1 LFTLA
6 KINRAYAKKNLSGAL
21 NLDEIKK
28 KKSRNSTMKNKYNF
42 AARAGLLVLAL
53 TAAFGFNTSVR
64 AQALPGSLWYGGD
77 LNHINGLANEN
88 NDGLG
93 SGNFAHVFGDFI
105 VPTGQT
111 WNVTGVYSNDY
122 NSYPT
127 QVTAVEWSIRQGITP
142 GNGGTLIA
150 GGTVTGNNFQVLFH
164 NPGDFG
170 YTEYSINAINLS
182 GISLTAGTYFL
193 NVTPIGSGS
202 GRSFVSDTSGT
213 GCIGQPCGNTS
224 NSFFDSNFFGA
235 NYQPTSAQS
244 QPGDFSMGV
253 QGSIPEPATW
263 ALLGLG
269 TLLVAVRR
277 RRSA

>member
-1 LFTLA
+1 
-6 KINRAYAKKNLSGAL
+6 
-21 NLDEIKK
+21 
-28 KKSRNSTMKNKYNF
+28 MKNKYNF

-64 AQALPGSLWYGGD
+64 AQALGGSLWYNGD
-77 LNHINGLANEN
+77 RNHTNGLANERD
-88 NDGLG
+88 DGLG
-93 SGNFAHVFGDFI
+93 FGQYAHVFDDFN

-111 WNVTGVYSNDY
+111 WTVTGVYSNNY
-122 NSYPT
+122 MSYVESGGT
-127 QVTAVEWSIRQGITP
+127 TLNVEWSISQGMSN

-150 GGTVTGNNFQVLFH
+150 GGIAGPGNFQVLFH
-164 NPGDFG
+164 STGDFG
-170 YTEYSINAINLS
+170 FTEYSVNATGLNVT
-182 GISLTAGTYFL
+182 LTSGTYFL
-193 NVTPIGSGS
+193 NVTPVGNGF
-202 GRSFVSDTSGT
+202 GRSFTSDTSGA
-213 GCIGQPCGNTS
+213 GCIGTPCGN
-224 NSFFDSNFFGA
+224 NANAFFDSNFFGA
-235 NYQPTSAQS
+235 NYQPTSVQG